1 MRHHDAVPLL
11 LCDLDDTLVDRQ
23 STFRQWAVDLARD
36 RGEDQA
42 FVEWLIGLDNRGYR
56 PRTEFFGAVKER
68 LGLAVAL
75 EDLVRDFR
83 RTFAAMYRCEPA
95 VTTVL
100 RDARASGWKIAIITN
115 GSRNQ
120 LAKISAAGLDELVDA
135 VCVSE
140 IDGWRKPDV
149 EIFQLGA
156 DRCGSTLTGAW
167 MIGDN
172 HEADIGGAHA
182 AGISSVWLSEGRAWT
197 TAAYRPT
204 HIAQSLPAAV
214 QLVLAHN
221 NGALLR

>member
-1 MRHHDAVPLL
+1 MPLL

-36 RGEDQA
+36 QGEDQA
-42 FVEWLIGLDNRGYR
+42 FVEWLVAQDKRGYR
-56 PRTEFFGAVKER
+56 PRAEFLGAVKER
-68 LGLAVAL
+68 LELTIAV

-83 RTFAAMYRCEPA
+83 STFAAMYRCEPA
-95 VTTVL
+95 VRTAL
-100 RDARASGWKIAIITN
+100 EHARSSGWKIAIITN
-115 GSRNQ
+115 GSPNQ

-149 EIFQLGA
+149 ELFRLAA
-156 DRCGSTLTGAW
+156 DRCGSTLPGAW

-172 HEADIGGAHA
+172 AEADIGGAHA
-182 AGISSVWLSEGRAWT
+182 AGIRSVWLSEGRVWT
-197 TAAYRPT
+197 TPAYRPT

-214 QLVLAHN
+214 RFVLSHDNA
-221 NGALLR
+221 AIA